1 MTTMTK
7 GVNPIKK
14 YSCYYNSADDKYYV
28 ESDYSFKKRSH
39 KKKTCC
45 VTINYYT
52 NITYEGGQIAINGGQ
67 NTSQGG
73 QIAKNGGQN
82 ANQEGQIAGK
92 CGRNKLIEFN
102 FTNDNEE

>member
-14 YSCYYNSADDKYYV
+14 YYCYYNSADDKYYV

-45 VTINYYT
+45 LTINYYT
-52 NITYEGGQIAINGGQ
+52 NIAYEGGQNA
-67 NTSQGG
+67 SQGG